1 MVRLPDSALSAL
13 EKINESFPEV
23 PISGT
28 TMRRFDLPHVRAAL
42 AKAGREGKKGQTAA
56 ALLDPPAKGGGVA
69 LVVLRADDL
78 GKLLSAVEGRAQ
90 MGQAEPGGE
99 QTEGEADHDE

>member
-1 MVRLPDSALSAL
+1 MPGLPRSAMEAL
-13 EKINESFPEV
+13 AKVNESFPEV

-42 AKAGREGKKGQTAA
+42 AKAGRESKKGQTAA
-56 ALLDPPAKGGGVA
+56 ALWDPPAKGGGVA

-78 GKLLSAVEGRAQ
+78 GKLLDAVEGRAQ
-90 MGQAEPGGE
+90 MEQIGGE
-99 QTEGEADHDE
+99 DADG